1 MVIYYWLC
9 SLLDPVLHNKLWDF
23 QNMVL
28 RKMFRPVRKEMREDW
43 KKMRSE
49 ELHIMNSSPNII
61 ISFGLM
67 IQIIWRWSDQKRSQ
81 ATGMWQIWEGREM
94 HTHFWLDN
102 LKEGDSKKDPD
113 IDGRTIVKRAVKS
126 EWTGMNCIWLAGS
139 REHGNKTF
147 GFHTKQEIL
156 WPAEEILAS
165 QRRLSSTEL
174 VAMF

>member
-23 QNMVL
+23 QNMAL

-67 IQIIWRWSDQKRSQ
+67 IQIIRSETITSDRYVANMRGKRNAHTFLVGQS
-81 ATGMWQIWEGREM
+81 EGRRQQERPGYRRK
-94 HTHFWLDN
+94 DN
-102 LKEGDSKKDPD
+102 SKTGSKK
-113 IDGRTIVKRAVKS
+113 
-126 EWTGMNCIWLAGS
+126 
-139 REHGNKTF
+139 
-147 GFHTKQEIL
+147 
-156 WPAEEILAS
+156 
-165 QRRLSSTEL
+165 
-174 VAMF
+174 